1 MKGLPH
7 GVADALQSATY
18 SQRALAYLQVDAEL
32 TLVGAGGNLENYGLA
47 AVQLGQSALDQAFF
61 LEGLLPLVDTPSFIP
76 SVELNGGSVADL
88 HFYLDGECVWVV
100 LLDVTPERDQ
110 ARRVLQK
117 AYEMTLLQEK
127 EALLNYRLEAANAAL
142 RATQHELEIARDA
155 AVRARAEA
163 EAANHA
169 KSTFLAT
176 MSHEIRTPMN
186 GVLGMVEVLERQGL
200 NEAQRRIV
208 ATIRESGQALQHII
222 DDVLDISKIEAG
234 RLELEAT
241 PFSLSGLL
249 KATLDTFQ
257 PQVSTKGLT
266 LHAEIDTGS
275 QDTLVG
281 DPTRVRQILFN
292 LLGNAIKFTKRGGV
306 RVRAGTM
313 PLGGGSTRATLAVT
327 DTGIGMSGEQLAR
340 LFQPFVQAD
349 SSTTRQFGGTGLG
362 LSIVRRLTQA
372 MGGDVAVESA
382 PGVGTTFTVTLTLHA
397 APSDSPFRTPLRPVA
412 RSAHA
417 ASLLGEGPRVLVV
430 DDHPVNREVLVL
442 QLKLLGVEA
451 DSVENGVDALAAWVP
466 GRYAAVLAD
475 IHMPLMDG
483 HELVRQLRA
492 GEAEHDGT
500 RTPIVVVTANAM
512 KGEEE
517 RCLAAGIDA
526 YLVKPMSIERLR
538 ATLQRWLP
546 IQEESSATGPADQS
560 QPTAA
565 IDRDVLAAWL
575 GDDCAAIDSLLR
587 TFSATVVETEREI
600 DAASRTGNLATL
612 TAAAHKLKGAAQA
625 VGATGVGAAA
635 SALEQAGQAGDRI
648 RCRGLLGPLTVQLR
662 QAIVEIE
669 QSCGPT

>member
-7 GVADALQSATY
+7 GVAEALQSATY

-100 LLDVTPERDQ
+100 LLDVTLERDQ

-127 EALLNYRLEAANAAL
+127 EALLNCRLEAANAAL

-234 RLELEAT
+234 GLELEAT

-292 LLGNAIKFTKRGGV
+292 LLGNAIKFTERGGV

-397 APSDSPFRTPLRPVA
+397 APSDSPSLRPVA

-417 ASLLGEGPRVLVV
+417 AASLLGEGLRVLVV

-492 GEAEHDGT
+492 GEAEHGGT
-500 RTPIVVVTANAM
+500 RTPIVAVTANAM

-517 RCLAAGIDA
+517 RCLAAGMDA
-526 YLVKPMSIERLR
+526 YLVKPVSIERLR

-560 QPTAA
+560 QPTAV
-565 IDRDVLAAWL
+565 DRDVLAAWL
-575 GDDCAAIDSLLR
+575 GDDFAAIDSLLR

-600 DAASRTGNLATL
+600 EAASRTGNLATL

-635 SALEQAGQAGDRI
+635 SALEQAGKAGDRT
-648 RCRGLLGPLTVQLR
+648 RCRDLLGPLTVQLR

-669 QSCGPT
+669 QSCGPR

>member
-1 MKGLPH
+1 
-7 GVADALQSATY
+7 
-18 SQRALAYLQVDAEL
+18 
-32 TLVGAGGNLENYGLA
+32 
-47 AVQLGQSALDQAFF
+47 
-61 LEGLLPLVDTPSFIP
+61 
-76 SVELNGGSVADL
+76 
-88 HFYLDGECVWVV
+88 
-100 LLDVTPERDQ
+100 
-110 ARRVLQK
+110 
-117 AYEMTLLQEK
+117 
-127 EALLNYRLEAANAAL
+127 
-142 RATQHELEIARDA
+142 LEIARDA

-241 PFSLSGLL
+241 PFSLSRLL

-292 LLGNAIKFTKRGGV
+292 LLGNAIKFTERGGV

-412 RSAHA
+412 ISSAYA
-417 ASLLGEGPRVLVV
+417 ASLLGEGLRVLVV

-451 DSVENGVDALAAWVP
+451 DSVEIGVDALAAWVP
-466 GRYAAVLAD
+466 GRYAAVLTD

-500 RTPIVVVTANAM
+500 RTPIVAVSANAM

-517 RCLAAGIDA
+517 RCLAAGMDA